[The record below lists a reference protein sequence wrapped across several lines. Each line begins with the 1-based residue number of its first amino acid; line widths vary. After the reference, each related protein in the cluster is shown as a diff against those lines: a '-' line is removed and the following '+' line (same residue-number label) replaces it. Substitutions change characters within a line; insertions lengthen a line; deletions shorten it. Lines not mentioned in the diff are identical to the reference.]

1 MKESLEINIDI
12 ELEKAR
18 DGAWVASIPASN
30 SAYWSASAANSAA
43 KSVAD
48 SAAYSAYSAANS
60 AYWTV
65 AERLKQVEMIKEAL
79 SERDLRD

>member
-18 DGAWVASIPASN
+18 DGAWVASIPTSN

-43 KSVAD
+43 RSVA
-48 SAAYSAYSAANS
+48 
-60 AYWTV
+60 
-65 AERLKQVEMIKEAL
+65 EKLKQIEIIKEML
-79 SERDLRD
+79 